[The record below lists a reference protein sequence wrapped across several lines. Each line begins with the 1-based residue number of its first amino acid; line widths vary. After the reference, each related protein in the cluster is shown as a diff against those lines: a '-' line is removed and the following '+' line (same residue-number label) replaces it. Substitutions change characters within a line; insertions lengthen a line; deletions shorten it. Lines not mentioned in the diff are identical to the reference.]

1 MFYFSADSMHFSR
14 VTFWVG
20 VLSLLQAATARPWVG
35 GLPQQSSQ
43 PVKRQ
48 SSTTNGITGLGKTA
62 AVSGTNAQ
70 LESTDTVN
78 TLTGE
83 VTSNA
88 NGTQT
93 QTFPNTT
100 NSTPGTK
107 RSLRYLGPSLPILQ
121 SQSPIIPPSKLG
133 IITSHSAAT

>member
-1 MFYFSADSMHFSR
+1 MFHSSADSMHFSR
-14 VTFWVG
+14 LTFWVG
-20 VLSLLQAATARPWVG
+20 VLSLLQTVSARPGVA

-43 PVKRQ
+43 PTYGAVA
-48 SSTTNGITGLGKTA
+48 GLGRTA
-62 AVSGTNAQ
+62 AVSGSNPQ

-88 NGTQT
+88 NGTET

-100 NSTPGTK
+100 NSTPGMK
-107 RSLRYLGPSLPILQ
+107 RSLRCFNPSLPYH
-121 SQSPIIPPSKLG
+121 
-133 IITSHSAAT
+133 SHSRQYYLSPSWEL